1 VGKLGAHGVDL
12 NVKAFPVSK
21 ENFALDVFVNGAY
34 LFQKIESLGGAA
46 PLKVGGSYVRYRNFL
61 KEGEA
66 PGALFGAALPGPCSK
81 RPAGKTYTCLNPGE
95 VPYDFNGDGKPD
107 TEAQALAFLAVPR
120 NPDNVNPIR
129 YDEDGDGD
137 YLDHYL
143 GKPTPD
149 WQGGLGG
156 NVTLFK
162 RWRIYSLFEYRAGN
176 YTITDLTGAFRQASP
191 TLGRNVPGAAQVEA
205 TLINP
210 ASTPEQRLA
219 AAKDWAYK
227 YKALSPYDGLN
238 QNKSGDF
245 VRWREI
251 SLTYAAPT
259 SMAARVGA
267 RDMSLTLSG
276 RNLMLWT
283 KYKGID
289 PEVNA
294 IGPGANQGGVDTN
307 FLDSV
312 DAFNWPIPRRVQLSA
327 RLSF

>member
-1 VGKLGAHGVDL
+1 
-12 NVKAFPVSK
+12 
-21 ENFALDVFVNGAY
+21 
-34 LFQKIESLGGAA
+34 
-46 PLKVGGSYVRYRNFL
+46 VRYRNFL

-66 PGALFGAALPGPCSK
+66 PGALFGAALPKACSA
-81 RPAGKTYTCLNPGE
+81 RPAGKTYMCLNPGE
-95 VPYDFNGDGKPD
+95 VPFDFNNDGKPD
-107 TEAQALAFLAVPR
+107 TEAQALAFLATPR
-120 NPDNVNPIR
+120 NPDVVNPIR

-143 GKPTPD
+143 GKPYPD

-156 NVTLFK
+156 NLTLFK
-162 RWRIYSLFEYRAGN
+162 RWRIYSLFEYRGGD

-191 TLGRNVPGAAQVEA
+191 TLGRNTPGAAKIEA
-205 TLINP
+205 ILLNP

-219 AAKDWAYK
+219 AAKEWANT

-238 QNKSGDF
+238 QNKSGNF
-245 VRWREI
+245 VRWREL
-251 SLTYAAPT
+251 SVTYSAPL
-259 SMAARVGA
+259 SMANRIGA
-267 RDMSLTLSG
+267 RDLSLTLSG
-276 RNLMLWT
+276 RNLMLFT

-312 DAFNWPIPRRVQLSA
+312 DAFNWPIPRRFQISA